1 MLSPWFHAWS
11 PPDSGQGDA
20 PGCVEKNSLKPVRR
34 RGLVQYLK
42 LSYEVSERRACS
54 SLGFHRSSHRYRSVA
69 DRHDELRI
77 RLRDLAADRPSCG
90 YRRLWVLMRREGWL
104 VNHKLVYRLY
114 REEGLGLRRRRPRR
128 RVSAARREALPRPNQ
143 TNQSWSMDFMSDQLF
158 SGRTLRILTIVD
170 NFSRESLALKVG
182 SSLNGDDVVGVLNA
196 LICERGAPRSIRVNN
211 GTEFTSV
218 VLDQWAYW
226 NRVTL
231 DFTRPGKPTDNAF
244 IEAFNSSFRQ
254 ECLNEHWFLSVPDAQ
269 EKVEAWR
276 LEYNAHRPHSSLG
289 NLAPEVFARLQS
301 RLSAPLRREAAL
313 SQTG

>member
-1 MLSPWFHAWS
+1 
-11 PPDSGQGDA
+11 
-20 PGCVEKNSLKPVRR
+20 
-34 RGLVQYLK
+34 
-42 LSYEVSERRACS
+42 
-54 SLGFHRSSHRYRSVA
+54 
-69 DRHDELRI
+69 
-77 RLRDLAADRPSCG
+77 
-90 YRRLWVLMRREGWL
+90 
-104 VNHKLVYRLY
+104 
-114 REEGLGLRRRRPRR
+114 
-128 RVSAARREALPRPNQ
+128 
-143 TNQSWSMDFMSDQLF
+143 MSDQLF
-158 SGRTLRILTIVD
+158 SGHTLRVLTIVD

-182 SSLNGDDVVGVLNA
+182 SSLKGDDVVGVLNA
-196 LICERGAPRSIRVNN
+196 LICERGAPRSIRVDN

-226 NRVTL
+226 NGVTL